1 MRKFVVNVNGTS
13 YEVCVE
19 EITGSEA
26 SAPMAPAP
34 APAAPAAPVAAAPA
48 PASVESTG
56 GEKAEINAPMPGSV
70 LSVNVSAGDRFKSGQ
85 VLLVLEAMKMENEIL
100 APKDGRVLSVK
111 AQKGLSVNSGDTL
124 LTYEY

>member
-26 SAPMAPAP
+26 SAPIASPAVSAPK
-34 APAAPAAPVAAAPA
+34 APAASAPAATNAVSP
-48 PASVESTG
+48 TG
-56 GEKAEINAPMPGSV
+56 GEKAEITAPMPGNII
-70 LSVNVSAGDRFKSGQ
+70 SVNIAAGDRFKSGQ

-100 APKDGRVLSVK
+100 APKDGRVLSVNI
-111 AQKGLSVNSGDTL
+111 QKGASVNSGDIL